1 MNAQNRSHFSNTHGK
16 IWVIEKKY
24 SGFFRAFQVP
34 FGKEILLLMIAFKNV
49 LHGKNALQ
57 DDIKRL
63 I

>member
-34 FGKEILLLMIAFKNV
+34 FGKEILLLMIAFKKCAAWKKM
-49 LHGKNALQ
+49 HF
-57 DDIKRL
+57 RTT
-63 I
+63 